1 MTSLNLS
8 NDLALTDL
16 DCSNNQLSSLNIIN
30 NTALLDLLCYAN
42 QTVEGCES
50 NTYLSLYAFVI
61 AEPTPQ
67 LYVNSNY
74 II

>member
-1 MTSLNLS
+1 LTSLNLS

-50 NTYLSLYAFVI
+50 NTYLSLYAFVT